1 MALSYIVAT
10 AVVIVLMI
18 TNTFKSTKNFASGVI
33 DFAELEGATKKEL
46 LQESQTNCNLSVLM
60 KV

>member
-1 MALSYIVAT
+1 MAFSYIIAT
-10 AVVIVLMI
+10 SIVIVLMI

-46 LQESQTNCNLSVLM
+46 MSESQTNCN
-60 KV
+60 